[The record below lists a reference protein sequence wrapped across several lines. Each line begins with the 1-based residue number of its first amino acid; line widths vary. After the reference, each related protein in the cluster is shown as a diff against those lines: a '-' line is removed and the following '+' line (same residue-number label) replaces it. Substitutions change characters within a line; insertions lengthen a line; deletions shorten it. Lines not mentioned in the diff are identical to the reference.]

1 MREKVLKK
9 VCQKSTE
16 ISPFRK
22 TVLPLCNSLGG
33 HNIPVYYNM
42 LNQFFVEQRNV
53 EQGGTGMVRRLASF
67 LPDYFHR
74 TLSRETFPSLTMV
87 ET

>member
-22 TVLPLCNSLGG
+22 TVLLLCNSPGDQ
-33 HNIPVYYNM
+33 NIPVHYIM
-42 LNQFFVEQRNV
+42 PNQFFVEQKK
-53 EQGGTGMVRRLASF
+53 QF
-67 LPDYFHR
+67 LI
-74 TLSRETFPSLTMV
+74 
-87 ET
+87 